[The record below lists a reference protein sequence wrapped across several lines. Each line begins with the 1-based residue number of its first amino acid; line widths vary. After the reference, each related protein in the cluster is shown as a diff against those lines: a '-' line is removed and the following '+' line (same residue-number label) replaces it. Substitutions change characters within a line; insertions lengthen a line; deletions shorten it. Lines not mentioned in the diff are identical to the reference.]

1 MQDVRSVLVAMSP
14 FTRTDIIHN
23 CCSSNYRL
31 YLKIKHLYNG
41 SQGRQFG
48 AFIVSVLCESR
59 WVFFS
64 RLFCSTGTECY
75 PGNPCNS

>member
-23 CCSSNYRL
+23 CCSSNYGL

-41 SQGRQFG
+41 SQGHHFG
-48 AFIVSVLCESR
+48 AFTVAAPCDSR
-59 WVFFS
+59 WVF
-64 RLFCSTGTECY
+64 
-75 PGNPCNS
+75 